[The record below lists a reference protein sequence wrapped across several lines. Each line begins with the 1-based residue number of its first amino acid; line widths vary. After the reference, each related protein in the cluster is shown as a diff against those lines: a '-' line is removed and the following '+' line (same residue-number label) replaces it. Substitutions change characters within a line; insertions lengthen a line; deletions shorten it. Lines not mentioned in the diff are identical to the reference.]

1 MTDNR
6 YRSPSVQGSLCRGVE
21 SALEKGQ
28 IPSGQHV
35 SDAYKLRLPRSLER
49 DPTGLLFADVENVWP
64 HKKIIGSS
72 S

>member
-1 MTDNR
+1 MSDNR
-6 YRSPSVQGSLCRGVE
+6 HRSPSIQGSLCGGVE
-21 SALEKGQ
+21 SALKKGQ

-35 SDAYKLRLPRSLER
+35 SDAYKLRLPGSLER
-49 DPTGLLFADVENVWP
+49 DPTGLLFANVEKMWP